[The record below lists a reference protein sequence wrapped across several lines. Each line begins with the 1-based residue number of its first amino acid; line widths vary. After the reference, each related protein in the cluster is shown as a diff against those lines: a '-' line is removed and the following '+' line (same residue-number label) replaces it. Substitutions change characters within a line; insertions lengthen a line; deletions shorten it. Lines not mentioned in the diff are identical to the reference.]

1 MKHLNTTGIVLTR
14 VDYGEA
20 DRIITFL
27 TPDQGKITGI
37 AKGVRRQKSKL
48 AGGIELFSISEI
60 SYIQGKREI
69 STITS
74 TRLKDHYG
82 NIVKELN
89 RTQTA
94 FEIIK
99 VINKATE
106 DKPEEA
112 YFNLTQST
120 FAALNDLAITPELTK
135 TWFNMQLLKIAGH
148 TPDLKTDTNGN
159 KLDVSSSY
167 DFHLEQMQFVLP
179 VEREGMFDC
188 NHIKFL
194 RLCANAERP
203 HLLSRVNNVAGL
215 TDFTKD
221 LVQSMLATY
230 VRI

>member
-27 TPDQGKITGI
+27 TPDHGKITGI
-37 AKGVRRQKSKL
+37 AKGVRKQKSKL
-48 AGGIELFSISEI
+48 AGGIELFSVSEI
-60 SYIQGKREI
+60 SYIVGKSEI

-82 NIVKELN
+82 NIVKELD

-94 FEIIK
+94 FEVIK

-106 DKPEEA
+106 DTPEAA
-112 YFNLTQST
+112 YFELTKAT
-120 FAALNDLAITPELTK
+120 FSALDDLEMAPQLTK

-148 TPDLKTDTNGN
+148 TPDLITDTSGN
-159 KLDVSSSY
+159 KLELQNSY
-167 DFHLEQMQFVLP
+167 DFHLDHMQFALP
-179 VEREGMFDC
+179 VEREGSFDC

-203 HLLSRVNNVAGL
+203 HLLNRVNNSSTL
-215 TDFTKD
+215 TASVKD